1 MIKKWKVFTP
11 RANNIGTELADDN
24 FNTIIGK
31 PNSVCT
37 EAYILIGEGLD
48 LDEKKCENLCKY
60 FKTQFARYMHSLA
73 KASHDATSKTYS
85 YIPLQDFSDESD
97 INWTDSISGID
108 EQLYDKYKLDIP
120 EIEFIKKMIKPMV

>member
-1 MIKKWKVFTP
+1 MQGIC
-11 RANNIGTELADDN
+11 I
-24 FNTIIGK
+24 
-31 PNSVCT
+31 
-37 EAYILIGEGLD
+37 
-48 LDEKKCENLCKY
+48 
-60 FKTQFARYMHSLA
+60 A